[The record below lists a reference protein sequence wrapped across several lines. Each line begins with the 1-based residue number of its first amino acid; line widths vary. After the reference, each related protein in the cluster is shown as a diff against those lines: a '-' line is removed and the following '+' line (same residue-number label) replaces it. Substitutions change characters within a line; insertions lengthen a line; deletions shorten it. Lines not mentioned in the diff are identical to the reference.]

1 MSTTATVQTNVASLE
16 NELNQQILSGDILGA
31 FDKFYADDVVMQENT
46 AEPFVGKAFN
56 RKREEEFVNSIE
68 TFHGAQV
75 LGSAVNGDTSY
86 SEWNMEVTFKGGLRI
101 TLAQV
106 AARRWKDGQIVH
118 ERFYYNKG

>member
-1 MSTTATVQTNVASLE
+1 MSTATLQTTAQLDAA
-16 NELNQQILSGDILGA
+16 LNAQILAGDILGA

-68 TFHGAQV
+68 AFHGAQV
-75 LGSAVNGDTSY
+75 LGSAVNGDLSY
-86 SEWNMEVTFKGGLRI
+86 SEWEMEVTFKGGLRI
-101 TLAQV
+101 TLTQV
-106 AARRWKDGQIVH
+106 AARRWKDGKILH